1 MMLGI
6 IFAFPFCL
14 RNPNIAQSSSRVL
27 VQIHNVGKE
36 LNLSNLRD
44 RIKLLQNMTIVFRL
58 LDVMA
63 RDVPKL
69 TGRLPVYEVLECH
82 PGVQS
87 SVFETPLSA

>member
-6 IFAFPFCL
+6 IFAFPSCS
-14 RNPNIAQSSSRVL
+14 RNPNTAQSSSRLL
-27 VQIHNVGKE
+27 VQIHDVGEE

-44 RIKLLQNMTIVFRL
+44 RIKLLQNMTVVFRL

-69 TGRLPVYEVLECH
+69 TGRLPVYEVLERY
-82 PGVQS
+82 PGGQS
-87 SVFETPLSA
+87 SAFETPLSA